1 MHPDYMYHM
10 FRSGCSPL
18 DLDGEPM
25 PIEAF
30 RDLYHVPGFK
40 YEYVNGRADISVQ
53 RSANATVAAPTGR
66 IVERIDSSLPDDV
79 EVESAAGAPVGDLE
93 SLWVNAFAR
102 TPDYY
107 GWAIEDIRDD
117 ARKSLDRLIGEE
129 ALHPA
134 SLVAHWRGDL
144 AAALLV
150 NRAKTR
156 PLIDVLC
163 VRRDL
168 RRRGVAGALVHRV
181 ARHLKEEA
189 GADARMTL
197 CSGYLLANR
206 QSAAWHEAV
215 GFVELPDWLVLTHR
229 YRRLQHNLRRGLMR
243 DVFGAKDRAES
254 LQATLGE
261 MKEERRSDPLA
272 YSPSRWL
279 DPKEESPDK
288 GEPTDEDGI
297 SPGSRIDGYLESY
310 FDRLDGLEPV

>member
-1 MHPDYMYHM
+1 M

-53 RSANATVAAPTGR
+53 RSAYATVAAPADR
-66 IVERIDSSLPDDV
+66 LVERTDSSVPDDV
-79 EVESAAGAPVGDLE
+79 EVESAAGTLVGDLE

-107 GWAIEDIRDD
+107 GWAIEGIRDD
-117 ARKSLDRLIGEE
+117 ARKSLDRLFGEE

-156 PLIDVLC
+156 PLIDILC

-168 RRRGVAGALVHRV
+168 RRRGVARALVYRV
-181 ARHLKEEA
+181 TRRLKEEEA
-189 GADARMTL
+189 GANNRVTL

-229 YRRLQHNLRRGLMR
+229 YRRLQHNLRRGLVR
-243 DVFGAKDRAES
+243 DVFGAKGRAES
-254 LQATLGE
+254 LQATLNE

-279 DPKEESPDK
+279 DPKEE
-288 GEPTDEDGI
+288 PTDGEET
-297 SPGSRIDGYLESY
+297 SPGSRIEVYLESY

>member
-1 MHPDYMYHM
+1 
-10 FRSGCSPL
+10 
-18 DLDGEPM
+18 
-25 PIEAF
+25 
-30 RDLYHVPGFK
+30 
-40 YEYVNGRADISVQ
+40 
-53 RSANATVAAPTGR
+53 
-66 IVERIDSSLPDDV
+66 
-79 EVESAAGAPVGDLE
+79 
-93 SLWVNAFAR
+93 
-102 TPDYY
+102 
-107 GWAIEDIRDD
+107 
-117 ARKSLDRLIGEE
+117 
-129 ALHPA
+129 
-134 SLVAHWRGDL
+134 VAHWRGDL

-163 VRRDL
+163 VSRDL

-181 ARHLKEEA
+181 ARRLKEEA

-279 DPKEESPDK
+279 DPEEEPPDEE
-288 GEPTDEDGI
+288 EPTDEERT

>member
-1 MHPDYMYHM
+1 M
-10 FRSGCSPL
+10 
-18 DLDGEPM
+18 
-25 PIEAF
+25 I
-30 RDLYHVPGFK
+30 
-40 YEYVNGRADISVQ
+40 DI
-53 RSANATVAAPTGR
+53 
-66 IVERIDSSLPDDV
+66 
-79 EVESAAGAPVGDLE
+79 
-93 SLWVNAFAR
+93 
-102 TPDYY
+102 
-107 GWAIEDIRDD
+107 
-117 ARKSLDRLIGEE
+117 
-129 ALHPA
+129 
-134 SLVAHWRGDL
+134 
-144 AAALLV
+144 
-150 NRAKTR
+150 
-156 PLIDVLC
+156 LC

-168 RRRGVAGALVHRV
+168 RRQGVAGALAHRL
-181 ARHLKEEA
+181 ARRLKKEHA
-189 GADARMTL
+189 YDWTTL

-206 QSAAWHEAV
+206 ESAAWHEAV